1 MTKKQK
7 DLGLIR
13 TELLYRK
20 TLDADVQAKDI
31 LVTFVFNAV
40 RTRIKR
46 LQADLELEQDIF
58 EQRYVMEKLDEWFLF
73 ESTLTELVI
82 DLAKT
87 TVCEMKKDLEQQS
100 DDRL

>member
-1 MTKKQK
+1 
-7 DLGLIR
+7 LGLIQ